1 MKTPQIPPPWKTG
14 IYTGNGVVATEPTLA
29 EFNNPAWQ
37 ETTLQEVLNT
47 ITDNHQ
53 LNLEMVPFFSD
64 YLAKHCTDLDTQK
77 WLVHDQEY
85 MLTGGE
91 PPPAVQEHHT
101 AMLTGKDGWV
111 TVTEQTLATI
121 WAKGSTDWDGNPHEY
136 TEGTHRIAVR
146 NYKGV
151 QIHGFAQ
158 YVNEPLMSALGTY
171 FVKAQ

>member
-37 ETTLQEVLNT
+37 EATLQEVLNT
-47 ITDNHQ
+47 ITDNNQ

-77 WLVHDQEY
+77 WLVHDTERY
-85 MLTGGE
+85 CS
-91 PPPAVQEHHT
+91 AVQEHHT
-101 AMLTGKDGWV
+101 AMLTAKKDWV

-121 WAKGSTDWDGNPHEY
+121 WAEGSTDWDGNPHEY

-146 NYKGV
+146 NHKGV
-151 QIHGFAQ
+151 QIHCFAQ
-158 YVNEPLMSALGTY
+158 YVNEPLMSALATY
-171 FVKAQ
+171 FVKAE

>member
-37 ETTLQEVLNT
+37 EATLQEVLNT
-47 ITDNHQ
+47 ITDNNQ

-77 WLVHDQEY
+77 WLVHDTERY
-85 MLTGGE
+85 CS
-91 PPPAVQEHHT
+91 AVQEHHT
-101 AMLTGKDGWV
+101 AMLTAKKDWV

-121 WAKGSTDWDGNPHEY
+121 WAEGSTDWDGNPHEY
-136 TEGTHRIAVR
+136 TEGTHRIEVR
-146 NYKGV
+146 NHKGV
-151 QIHGFAQ
+151 QIHCFAQ

>member
-37 ETTLQEVLNT
+37 ETTLQEVLN
-47 ITDNHQ
+47 IFTDNHQ
-53 LNLEMVPFFSD
+53 YNLEMVPFFSD

-91 PPPAVQEHHT
+91 PPPAGQEHHT
-101 AMLTGKDGWV
+101 AMITGKDGWV
-111 TVTEQTLATI
+111 TVTEQTLAT
-121 WAKGSTDWDGNPHEY
+121 TPHDG
-136 TEGTHRIAVR
+136 TKGTHRIEVR
-146 NYKGV
+146 NHKGV
-151 QIHGFAQ
+151 QIHCFAL
-158 YVNEPLMSALGTY
+158 YVNEPTMSAIGTY

>member
-37 ETTLQEVLNT
+37 ETTLQEVLN
-47 ITDNHQ
+47 IFTDNHQ
-53 LNLEMVPFFSD
+53 YNLEMVPFFSD

-77 WLVHDQEY
+77 WLVYDQEY

-101 AMLTGKDGWV
+101 AMITGKDGWV
-111 TVTEQTLATI
+111 TVTEQTLPVI
-121 WAKGSTDWDGNPHEY
+121 WA
-136 TEGTHRIAVR
+136 EGCGEHTCTMGKATHRIEVR
-146 NYKGV
+146 NHKGV
-151 QIHGFAQ
+151 QIHCFAL
-158 YVNEPLMSALGTY
+158 YVNHALISALATY
-171 FVKAQ
+171 FVKAE